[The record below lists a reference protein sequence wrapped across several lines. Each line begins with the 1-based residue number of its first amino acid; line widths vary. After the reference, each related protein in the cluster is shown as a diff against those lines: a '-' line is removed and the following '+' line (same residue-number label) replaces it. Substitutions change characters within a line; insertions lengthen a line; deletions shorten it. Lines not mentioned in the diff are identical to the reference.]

1 MLTATRVRLY
11 PNATQVQALARQ
23 FGCARWAWNNAL
35 AETQRLYRETGKG
48 LGYEAM
54 CARLPKLKGEFPW
67 LADAVAQALQQ
78 ALRNLSRAFVNFF
91 ERKAR
96 YPRFKSKH
104 GPQSVQFPQG
114 VSLGPKRMKLP
125 KVGWIKAVLHRPI
138 VGAIKTV
145 TVTREACG
153 HHYASILTE
162 DGRET
167 PPASADGP
175 VLGVDVGLT
184 DFAVTS
190 AGSHFPNPRHLAKHE
205 RNLARKQRKLSR
217 KRKGSRS
224 RDKARRLVA
233 RVHERIK
240 NARRD
245 FCHKVSRRLVNE
257 NQVLAVEDLNV
268 RGMVRSPTL
277 AKAISDAA
285 WGMLVRFCGY
295 KAERDGKVL
304 VKTGRFFPSSR
315 ACSCCGVVRAEMPL
329 SVRVWTCEGCGT
341 VHDRD
346 ENAATNIRD
355 EAKRVI
361 MAGLVPAISSGA
373 GETVRGG
380 VASRRRGRK
389 ASTAHAP

>member
-1 MLTATRVRLY
+1 
-11 PNATQVQALARQ
+11 
-23 FGCARWAWNNAL
+23 
-35 AETQRLYRETGKG
+35 
-48 LGYEAM
+48 
-54 CARLPKLKGEFPW
+54 
-67 LADAVAQALQQ
+67 
-78 ALRNLSRAFVNFF
+78 
-91 ERKAR
+91 
-96 YPRFKSKH
+96 
-104 GPQSVQFPQG
+104 
-114 VSLGPKRMKLP
+114 
-125 KVGWIKAVLHRPI
+125 
-138 VGAIKTV
+138 
-145 TVTREACG
+145 
-153 HHYASILTE
+153 
-162 DGRET
+162 
-167 PPASADGP
+167 
-175 VLGVDVGLT
+175 VGLT

-190 AGSHFPNPRHLAKHE
+190 AGSRFPNPRHLAKHE

-217 KRKGSRS
+217 KQKGSRS

-277 AKAISDAA
+277 AKAISDVS

-304 VKTGRFFPSSR
+304 VKTGRFFPSSK